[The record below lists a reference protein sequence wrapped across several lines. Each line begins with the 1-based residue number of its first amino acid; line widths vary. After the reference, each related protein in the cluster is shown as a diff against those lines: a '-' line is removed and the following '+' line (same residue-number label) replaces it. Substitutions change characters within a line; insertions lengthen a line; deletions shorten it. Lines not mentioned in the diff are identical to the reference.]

1 MNTVQVNIR
10 LDEDVYKRLVEY
22 AEKEG
27 STITQ
32 VVKTAVYRTYPFV
45 RQTV

>member
-1 MNTVQVNIR
+1 MNTLQVNIR
-10 LDEDVYKRLVEY
+10 LDEDVYKQLVEY

-27 STITQ
+27 TTLSA
-32 VVKTAVYRTYPFV
+32 VVRTAVYRTYPFV